1 MCVICELASV
11 EAGFMPELSY
21 GSHFFQD
28 LVETGIFY
36 AAIFEGRDDVIFQP
50 DRVLERPNV
59 LAEILP
65 QSEQLSDVIHIAKT
79 DGMELFSDIVSQRL
93 ICL

>member
-1 MCVICELASV
+1 MSFK

-36 AAIFEGRDDVIFQP
+36 VAIFEGQVDVVFNSANILERDNILGNILP
-50 DRVLERPNV
+50 DRTQFL
-59 LAEILP
+59 
-65 QSEQLSDVIHIAKT
+65 DVIHISKT
-79 DGMELFSDIVSQRL
+79 DGLELFSDIVNQKL
-93 ICL
+93 LCM